1 MWGKLAN
8 IILLILM
15 LTAILLHTTLIAVAQ
30 MPREETLMFA
40 RGRTT
45 IRWNEYSG
53 SFSPQNILYLPLFLE
68 GESYGRRGFV
78 PVVAR
83 GFEWVDAYTVR
94 VYIRSEAVWSDGR
107 SITAD
112 DVITTIRLGLFAK
125 RGPGSGCT
133 SEVLEGMRKI
143 DDKTV
148 EFKMNRTSYERG
160 AIGYIQFV
168 GCWITLRVYP
178 KHIFEAINASGQIT
192 TWRNTDITKMV
203 TSGPYKVISIDE
215 AAGYIYFER
224 IDTWWGRVVFGL
236 PRPKYLIVWM
246 AEDTPRV
253 TAIRRGD
260 TDWDGNGGM
269 QDIYNYF
276 KEGVYTWDVTK
287 PPYYRLG
294 NGNYMPFNMRSK
306 VVGILGDQYD
316 DARRAVRLAMLYA
329 FPWDDH
335 IDKALQK
342 AGVKSSMA
350 WIPDEPPFNKYINRT
365 LCKITWG
372 NEECVLSTDLT
383 KAKQILDQAGV
394 IDRNGDG
401 IRELPDGTPLK
412 ITYLVRSGA
421 AVREIVA
428 QLFIENLKSLGFD
441 IDYRVMALSSIQS
454 LIQSGAGWDIVDT
467 SETITINWATPWS
480 TYYDR
485 LHSLQIPFSNYA
497 WYKNTE
503 MEKWI
508 GLLGSPFEEERLY
521 AASKVQE
528 LLYRDI
534 PYIVYSR
541 SGGGAWYQI
550 RYDRWIGWPNASNP
564 WWWPVASFSDASY
577 PLLFGLASRV
587 KGERPV
593 VPWWTKPIEQ
603 GGLLI
608 PVETLWDQIS
618 QILRPRP
625 TPTIVPTTVSTTT
638 SVTTHVTTP
647 KPTLTTIPT
656 TTPETTT
663 IISLTTA
670 PETTRIMQTVT
681 YTLRSIAE
689 KLVTQTSVFTQTLI
703 TREVNWVI
711 TIILAIILLAV
722 GSAIGYIIKK

>member
-1 MWGKLAN
+1 
-8 IILLILM
+8 
-15 LTAILLHTTLIAVAQ
+15 
-30 MPREETLMFA
+30 
-40 RGRTT
+40 
-45 IRWNEYSG
+45 
-53 SFSPQNILYLPLFLE
+53 
-68 GESYGRRGFV
+68 
-78 PVVAR
+78 
-83 GFEWVDAYTVR
+83 
-94 VYIRSEAVWSDGR
+94 
-107 SITAD
+107 
-112 DVITTIRLGLFAK
+112 
-125 RGPGSGCT
+125 
-133 SEVLEGMRKI
+133 
-143 DDKTV
+143 
-148 EFKMNRTSYERG
+148 
-160 AIGYIQFV
+160 
-168 GCWITLRVYP
+168 
-178 KHIFEAINASGQIT
+178 
-192 TWRNTDITKMV
+192 
-203 TSGPYKVISIDE
+203 
-215 AAGYIYFER
+215 
-224 IDTWWGRVVFGL
+224 
-236 PRPKYLIVWM
+236 
-246 AEDTPRV
+246 
-253 TAIRRGD
+253 
-260 TDWDGNGGM
+260 
-269 QDIYNYF
+269 
-276 KEGVYTWDVTK
+276 
-287 PPYYRLG
+287 
-294 NGNYMPFNMRSK
+294 
-306 VVGILGDQYD
+306 
-316 DARRAVRLAMLYA
+316 
-329 FPWDDH
+329 
-335 IDKALQK
+335 
-342 AGVKSSMA
+342 
-350 WIPDEPPFNKYINRT
+350 
-365 LCKITWG
+365 
-372 NEECVLSTDLT
+372 
-383 KAKQILDQAGV
+383 KQILDQAGV

-421 AVREIVA
+421 TVREIVA
-428 QLFIENLKSLGFD
+428 TLFISNLKTLGFD
-441 IDYRVMALSSIQS
+441 VDYKIMTATAIQS
-454 LIQSGAGWDIVDT
+454 LIEAGTGWDIIDPAG
-467 SETITINWATPWS
+467 TIPIDWTTPWY
-480 TYYDR
+480 TYYNK
-485 LHSLQIPFSNYA
+485 LHSSQIPFNNNA
-497 WYKNTE
+497 WYSNPE

-541 SGGGAWYQI
+541 AGSWYQI

-564 WWWPVASFSDASY
+564 WWWPVASSSDTSY